1 MKSFPKNF
9 ILDSATPEGDDE
21 IPNLE
26 EVTPKMAQVKIDE
39 QVPLPSA
46 TSDEE
51 EFHEASESVIL

>member
-1 MKSFPKNF
+1 MKSFTKSF

-51 EFHEASESVIL
+51 EFHEASESVIF